1 MNPSLNYLPAYL
13 GLFAA
18 QTLALAC
25 NAFLDIQYGGF
36 ATEVMLWSV
45 VFALTLRTGWQQHG
59 EATETGQ
66 RRMRNWL
73 IFGTLVS
80 VIIFIPMWGFPRAGL
95 YMLAMLQVAY
105 NCVTTTRRHLHLGL
119 LISVVMV
126 LFAASHYRADWTML
140 FYLLPYVTAV
150 VFALVAEQINR
161 TTSELRRQSLG
172 HHVIGAQGTAIGAA
186 TLVILALCLALYA
199 LIPQV
204 TWHSLA
210 WSWGQPGNI
219 VAGKGEPQNGST
231 GGKQTGG
238 GSGGGNSSGTG
249 GYGAGWSTPAEMRKA
264 AVRPGMPEWQRATI
278 NSMADASEWLA
289 VTMKPVMQSLR
300 EIWQSFKEWLD
311 KNRNT
316 IVRFM
321 LLLGSLALLY
331 ALWQLM
337 REAKTGIWLLTRL
350 DYLRLGLMGMQQHDA
365 AVARRYYLAM
375 ERLFSLQD
383 LQREPSANTAEY
395 LAQVSR
401 FHRSMRGELSEITG
415 LFEDARYGKGA
426 VTAEQMNRMRE
437 LYRQVYRLVQV

>member
-1 MNPSLNYLPAYL
+1 MSPPLNYLPAYL

-25 NAFLDIQYGGF
+25 NAFLDIRYGGF
-36 ATEVMLWSV
+36 ATEVMLWSA
-45 VFALTLRTGWQQHG
+45 VFAITLRTGWRQHG

-73 IFGTLVS
+73 IFGTLIS

-150 VFALVAEQINR
+150 VFTLVAEQINR
-161 TTSELRRQSLG
+161 TARELRQQSLG
-172 HHVIGAQGTAIGAA
+172 HHVIGAQGAAIGVA
-186 TLVILALCLALYA
+186 TLVILALCLTLYA
-199 LIPQV
+199 LTPQV
-204 TWHSLA
+204 TWHSLV
-210 WSWGQPGNI
+210 WRWGQPGDI
-219 VAGKGEPQNGST
+219 AAGKGEPQNGSM
-231 GGKQTGG
+231 GGTQAGG
-238 GSGGGNSSGTG
+238 GSRGGSSSGTG
-249 GYGAGWSTPAEMRKA
+249 GGGVGWSSPAEMRKA
-264 AVRPGMPEWQRATI
+264 AGRVGMPEWQRTAI
-278 NSMADASEWLA
+278 NNMADASEWLA
-289 VTMKPVMQSLR
+289 MTMEPVMQSLQ
-300 EIWQSFKEWLD
+300 EIWRSFKEWLD

-316 IVRFM
+316 IALFM

-331 ALWQLM
+331 ALWRLM
-337 REAKTGIWLLTRL
+337 REAKTGAWLLTRL

-375 ERLFSLQD
+375 ERLFLLQD
-383 LQREPSANTAEY
+383 MQREPSVNTAEY
-395 LAQVSR
+395 LVQVSR
-401 FHRSMRGELSEITG
+401 FHRAMRDELFEITT
-415 LFEDARYGKGA
+415 LFEDARYGQKP
-426 VTAEQMNRMRE
+426 VTAEQMGRMRE
-437 LYRQVYRLVQV
+437 LYRQVYRLVQA

>member
-1 MNPSLNYLPAYL
+1 MNPPLNYLPAYL

-45 VFALTLRTGWQQHG
+45 VFALNLRTGWQQHG

-73 IFGTLVS
+73 IFGTLIS

-150 VFALVAEQINR
+150 VFTLVAEQINR

-199 LIPQV
+199 LTPQV
-204 TWHSLA
+204 TWHSLV

-249 GYGAGWSTPAEMRKA
+249 GYGAGWATPAEMRKA
-264 AVRPGMPEWQRATI
+264 AGRPGMPEWQRATI
-278 NSMADASEWLA
+278 NSMADASEWLT

-331 ALWQLM
+331 ALWRLM

-415 LFEDARYGKGA
+415 LFEDARYGKRP

>member
-80 VIIFIPMWGFPRAGL
+80 VIIFIPMWGFLRAGL

-204 TWHSLA
+204 TWHSLV

-415 LFEDARYGKGA
+415 LFEDARYGKGV